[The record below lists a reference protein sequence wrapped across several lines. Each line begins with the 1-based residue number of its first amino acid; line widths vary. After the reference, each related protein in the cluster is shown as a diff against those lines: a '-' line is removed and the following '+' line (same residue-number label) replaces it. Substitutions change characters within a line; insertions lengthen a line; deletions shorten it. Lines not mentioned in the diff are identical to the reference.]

1 MFGITDTAASHIVK
15 QGKGKIQ
22 IDQDFQ
28 NDYAPLNSQ
37 VKT

>member
-1 MFGITDTAASHIVK
+1 MFGITYTAVSHIVK
-15 QGKGKIQ
+15 QAKGKIQ